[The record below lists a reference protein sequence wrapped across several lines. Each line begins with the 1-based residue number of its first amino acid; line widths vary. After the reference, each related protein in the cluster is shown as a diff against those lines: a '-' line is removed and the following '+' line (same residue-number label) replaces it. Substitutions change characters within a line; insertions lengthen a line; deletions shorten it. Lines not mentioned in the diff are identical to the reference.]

1 MISASERKI
10 PIIGNALFTFTSMQD
25 YKHIHY
31 NSAKRKQE
39 VKSSKKTSVFFLFA
53 LIVIICAG
61 IFLQRQSKVEIKTE
75 QPVNGSQENQDSPA
89 RFTFY
94 DILASGE
101 VIVSKDLIV
110 EPQKEEVYLQLG
122 AFKSDAE
129 ADNFQAELN
138 LKGFHPQVQS
148 LFLPAKTGRWF
159 IVRIGKVRDDQELD
173 MLKQQLEQNQIEY
186 AIVSRKGFN

>member
-1 MISASERKI
+1 
-10 PIIGNALFTFTSMQD
+10 MQD

-31 NSAKRKQE
+31 NAAKRKDE
-39 VKSSKKTSVFFLFA
+39 VKRSKKTSLIFLLGLV
-53 LIVIICAG
+53 LIISAAV
-61 IFLQRQSKVEIKTE
+61 FLQRQPEVKKKIEQAIISKQK
-75 QPVNGSQENQDSPA
+75 VNELPT

-129 ADNFQAELN
+129 ADNFQAELT

-148 LFLPAKTGRWF
+148 LSLPEKTGRWF
-159 IVRIGKVRDDQELD
+159 IVRIGKVKDEQELA

-186 AIVSRKGFN
+186 AVITKKSSS